1 VANASY
7 VTKLGL
13 DKPVIQLSA
22 MAFDKTVKSINVT
35 LSHPNPLALSKLINW
50 FDGQDEATQ
59 AITYTGP
66 FTLNVTEWETYLSQA
81 KARPSSWS
89 APLEPKAFSKRAAPL
104 MPNS

>member
-1 VANASY
+1 
-7 VTKLGL
+7 
-13 DKPVIQLSA
+13 

-66 FTLNVTEWETYLSQA
+66 FTLNVTEWETYLKPGKGEA
-81 KARPSSWS
+81 KLLVRAVGTESFFKESSTVD
-89 APLEPKAFSKRAAPL
+89 AKFLNL
-104 MPNS
+104 N